1 MSKASRREPTA
12 RADQR
17 GDCAYATLVTN
28 ADYGLGALAL
38 ARSLRAV
45 GSAWPLVV
53 LATRN
58 AGGLEALESAG
69 CIVRQVSPLPLSEE
83 FRARHA
89 RESQHA
95 LAPFTK
101 GVKPDFHDPLD
112 NFCKL
117 ELWRLTHHRR
127 IVFLDA
133 DTLMVRNI
141 DKLFGYPEFCAA
153 PNLYESLEDMHR
165 MNSGVFVAEPNAA
178 TFDAMLEKLDAP
190 GVFWRRTDQTFL
202 ESYFPDWHGLPYTF
216 NALQYLYFN
225 LPQLWRWRSIRVIH
239 YQYEKPW
246 QREHGKAEL
255 LKPLIDLWRHVLEEG
270 TIPTDLEDPRV

>member
-1 MSKASRREPTA
+1 M
-12 RADQR
+12 
-17 GDCAYATLVTN
+17 TLVTN

-38 ARSLRAV
+38 ARSLQAV

-53 LATRN
+53 LATGN
-58 AGGLEALESAG
+58 AGGIDALEAAG
-69 CIVRQVSPLPLSEE
+69 CIVRPVSPPPLSDA
-83 FRARHA
+83 FRARHSRA
-89 RESQHA
+89 SQHA

-101 GVKPDFHDPLD
+101 GEKPRFHDPLS

-117 ELWRLTHHRR
+117 QLWRLTDYRR
-127 IVFLDA
+127 VVFLDA
-133 DTLMVRNI
+133 DTLVIQNI

-153 PNLYESLEDMHR
+153 PNLYETLADMHR
-165 MNSGVFVAEPNAA
+165 LNSGVFVAAPSEA
-178 TFDAMLEKLDAP
+178 TFDAMLAKLDAP

-202 ESYFPDWHGLPYTF
+202 ERYFPDWHGLPYTC

-225 LPQLWRWRSIRVIH
+225 LPQLWHWPSIRVIH

-255 LKPLIDLWRHVLEEG
+255 LKPLIDLWHRVLEERA
-270 TIPTDLEDPRV
+270 IPKGLADPNAAGRTGREVAQQLERTRQGAH